1 MLTYATSKTARSV
14 CVSLAWESCCSYREI
29 VIELRWIYTICWCCI
44 RMSTLSSWIVFCP
57 VLSYL
62 ALILYCIVLVLVGAE
77 LYTCE
82 MYQLISMLCI
92 NLNIFFISVVRDSE
106 LFPLIMWH
114 FGVVYFWPT
123 LYISQQLSMTVSQ
136 MWHFTGLFFWF
147 CTKYI
152 LLFFIV
158 SWWWSFEI
166 FGYNN
171 TGWVTKNRTLCY
183 QLLIKIRGNTQCWI
197 TCHFKR

>member
-1 MLTYATSKTARSV
+1 
-14 CVSLAWESCCSYREI
+14 
-29 VIELRWIYTICWCCI
+29 
-44 RMSTLSSWIVFCP
+44 
-57 VLSYL
+57 
-62 ALILYCIVLVLVGAE
+62 VLVLVGAE

-136 MWHFTGLFFWF
+136 M
-147 CTKYI
+147 
-152 LLFFIV
+152 
-158 SWWWSFEI
+158 
-166 FGYNN
+166 
-171 TGWVTKNRTLCY
+171 
-183 QLLIKIRGNTQCWI
+183 
-197 TCHFKR
+197 